1 MTDERLKGHR
11 IGLNGSPRQ
20 GLSRQRSGAQD
31 LPLPRAALGA
41 FPVSR
46 GAFPSS
52 LRAFRQLP
60 SRSARSSPRG
70 HRVFGNGRAPRISS
84 GWSAHDDRPASP
96 DIGVR
101 DRSIRLSVEPTPSGP
116 ALGRTHPGTSPCRWM
131 PVVRRLLLSNAI
143 DDLRLLPG
151 EREPRDLASLPL
163 LKGAV
168 PGARDP
174 TAERHVSRP
183 RPITSEE
190 SGSLLCL
197 CDRYERGP
205 RRAGADGYSWRAS
218 RRGTDGGFGRQR
230 EISQLRLI
238 RRLAPVF
245 GAMRSEIASRE
256 QTGQP
261 VPKNR
266 RSRTGMTQW
275 RKSSRPSRRLGGRP
289 GAD

>member
-52 LRAFRQLP
+52 LRAFRQPP

-205 RRAGADGYSWRAS
+205 RRAGQADIAGDVLRAWEPMAASVASGRFRSSVSYAGWLQCSARCGRRLRRVSRLVSQS
-218 RRGTDGGFGRQR
+218 RR
-230 EISQLRLI
+230 I
-238 RRLAPVF
+238 
-245 GAMRSEIASRE
+245 GAA
-256 QTGQP
+256 G
-261 VPKNR
+261 
-266 RSRTGMTQW
+266 
-275 RKSSRPSRRLGGRP
+275 P
-289 GAD
+289 G